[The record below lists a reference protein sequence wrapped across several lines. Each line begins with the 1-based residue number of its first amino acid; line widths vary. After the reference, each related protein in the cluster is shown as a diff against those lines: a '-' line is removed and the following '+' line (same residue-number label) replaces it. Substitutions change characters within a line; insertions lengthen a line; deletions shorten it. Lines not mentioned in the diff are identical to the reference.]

1 MKSLSPLI
9 LLAFILVACA
19 PSVVSIPTVPAAMP
33 SQTMTPSV
41 TATFTPT
48 ATATQ
53 TLVPTATLPP
63 EDAFMKGLVY
73 YPAGWGGDQRP
84 ETDWILKNIVLPTG
98 ANWIRLHIAC
108 YQDSIRDTRVYCK
121 PEEVLTESAYLHLV
135 ETAHSLGLR
144 VMSEHSIITRDPE
157 GYWAG
162 DIGDKYNEEQW
173 AEWFT
178 SYGEMV
184 LDAARL
190 AEKAGTDYLI
200 IVSELDSTPKR
211 EKEWRELIA
220 KVREVYHGKISMAF
234 DEEFALQDVQFWD
247 ALDAIAVHPYYLDL
261 PGVTNPTVEQLTRE
275 FIPYVN
281 RLEALSQKW
290 DRPVIITEIGFWSVH
305 TMTQNYNNF
314 DSSNQIDLQEQ
325 TDLFQAVFNAFEG
338 RAWLAGIFWY
348 AFEGGTNF
356 AEPWNTHNAYIGK
369 PAEDVIRFFY
379 GAAPR
384 PTRTPVVFPK
394 ENSLPNVE
402 VIYDDR
408 LNPVWGNYPPDGDP
422 SKIDLTQSDIS
433 VQGSAIAID
442 LYYFWTLDFR
452 NDNVDWSKY
461 QWLEFDLFVDP
472 VNTPKVYTIGV
483 TLRDTMYQPSLFK
496 VELLQSQF
504 IEGGKIEPGNWQH
517 VRIPLDVFGPLLSH
531 YGIISIDRP
540 GAGAENKPVRIY
552 VDNVVLRGK

>member
-1 MKSLSPLI
+1 MKSPYPFI
-9 LLAFILVACA
+9 LLAFLLTACA
-19 PSVVSIPTVPAAMP
+19 PSAVSVPTLPAAAP
-33 SQTMTPSV
+33 SQTMAPS
-41 TATFTPT
+41 ATFTPT
-48 ATATQ
+48 AIPTA

-73 YPAGWGGDQRP
+73 FPAGWGGDQRP

-98 ANWIRLHIAC
+98 ANWIRLHIPC
-108 YQDSIRDTRVYCK
+108 FQDSIRDTRVYCK
-121 PEEVLTESAYLHLV
+121 PEETLTESAYLHLV

-144 VMSEHSIITRDPE
+144 VMSEHYIITRDPE

-162 DIGDKYNEEQW
+162 NIGDKYNEEQW
-173 AEWFT
+173 AEWFA

-190 AEKAGTDYLI
+190 AEKARTDYLI

-211 EKEWRELIA
+211 EKEWRALIA

-290 DRPVIITEIGFWSVH
+290 NRPVIITEIGFWSVH
-305 TMTQNYNNF
+305 TMTQNYNNL
-314 DSSNQIDLQEQ
+314 DSSNEIDLQEQ
-325 TDLFQAVFNAFEG
+325 SDLFQAVFNAFQG
-338 RAWLAGIFWY
+338 RDWLTGIFWY
-348 AFEGGTNF
+348 AFEGASNY

-369 PAEDVIRFFY
+369 PAEDVIRSFY
-379 GAAPR
+379 GASPR
-384 PTRTPVVFPK
+384 PTPTLVIFP
-394 ENSLPNVE
+394 EDNLPTVE
-402 VIYDDR
+402 IIYADR
-408 LNPVWGNYPPDGDP
+408 LNPNWSNYPPDGDP
-422 SKIDLTQSDIS
+422 SKIDLEQSEIAM
-433 VQGSAIAID
+433 QGNAIAID

-452 NDNVDWSKY
+452 NDNVDWNRY

-472 VNTPKVYTIGV
+472 QNTPEVYTLGV
-483 TLRDTMYQPSLFK
+483 TLRDTAYQPSLFK

-504 IEGGKIEPGNWQH
+504 IEGGRIEPGNWQH

>member
-1 MKSLSPLI
+1 MKTISFYLLLI
-9 LLAFILVACA
+9 LALLTACS
-19 PSVVSIPTVPAAMP
+19 PSDASTPTLPMATP
-33 SQTMTPSV
+33 SQTMALS
-41 TATFTPT
+41 ATFMPTATPT
-48 ATATQ
+48 ATP
-53 TLVPTATLPP
+53 VPTATLPP

-73 YPAGWGGDQRP
+73 FPAGWGGDQRP
-84 ETDWILKNIVLPTG
+84 ETDWILENIVVPTG
-98 ANWIRLHIAC
+98 ANWIRLHIPC
-108 YQDSIRDTRVYCK
+108 FQNSIRDTRVYCK
-121 PEEVLTESAYLHLV
+121 PQETLSQSAYLHLV
-135 ETAHSLGLR
+135 ETAHRLGLR
-144 VMSEHSIITRDPE
+144 VMSEHYLVTYDPE
-157 GYWAG
+157 GHWAG

-173 AEWFT
+173 AEWFA
-178 SYGEMV
+178 SYGETV

-261 PGVTNPTVEQLTRE
+261 PGVTDPTAEQLTRE

-290 DRPVIITEIGFWSVH
+290 DRPVIITEIGFWSIH
-305 TMTQNYNNF
+305 TMTQNYNNL

-338 RAWLAGIFWY
+338 RDWLAGIFWY
-348 AFEGGTNF
+348 AFEGGSNY

-369 PAEDVIRFFY
+369 PAEDVIRSFY
-379 GAAPR
+379 GAELR
-384 PTRTPVVFPK
+384 PTPTPVIFP
-394 ENSLPNVE
+394 EGSLPNVE
-402 VIYDDR
+402 IIYDDR
-408 LNPVWGNYPPDGDP
+408 LNPAWANYPPDGDP
-422 SKIDLTQSDIS
+422 EKIDLEQSEIA
-433 VQGSAIAID
+433 VQGNAIGID

-452 NDNVDWSKY
+452 NDNVDWNKY
-461 QWLEFDLFVDP
+461 QWLEFDLYVDP
-472 VNTPKVYTIGV
+472 QKTPKVYTIGV
-483 TLRDTMYQPSLFK
+483 TLRDTAYQPSLFK

-504 IEGGKIEPGNWQH
+504 IEGGKIEPGKWQH

-531 YGIISIDRP
+531 YEIISIDRP
-540 GAGAENKPVRIY
+540 GASAENKPVRIY
-552 VDNVVLRGK
+552 VDNVVLRGD